1 MNRPARSL
9 TKTTLSLSE
18 PRQRGEALHLLR
30 RVIAENGREHLAGY
44 AVAAL
49 CLVVVALTTA
59 FMAWVMRDVIDE
71 IFVAGNRAML
81 FTLPFAIFF
90 AFFLRGIASYGQGVI
105 LARIGNDVVARYQRR
120 LFAHLTE
127 LSVDFFGETRSAQL
141 AARINQNVSGIR
153 DTLNLTVTSLARD
166 LLTLIFLIFAMIW
179 QDWALSLIALTA
191 GPPIAIMISR
201 LSRKLRKATRQSID
215 LNSRVLGSMQEA
227 AQGIQVVKAFTM
239 EKLLRARTDDLI
251 EKAEERSN
259 RIAIIT
265 ERSGPI
271 TETVAGIAVAA
282 VIAWSGYRSIV
293 YGYSPGSMFAF
304 ITALLLA
311 YDPARRLAKLQ
322 VQMERALVNAKMIYE
337 ILDETPRQADAPGAK
352 PLSVAGGEI
361 RFDAVSF
368 GYHADEPV
376 LRELSFTAPPGRTT
390 ALVGASGG
398 GKSTIIALIERF
410 YDTRSGRI
418 LIDGTDIGAV
428 TKHSLRSAIAYV
440 PQSPVLFEGSI
451 RDNIRFGRPEASDA
465 EVEDAARKAQAEEF
479 ILTQPLGYETP
490 VGENGVTLSGG
501 QRQRLSIARAL
512 LRDAPILLLDEAT
525 SALDTRSEVLVQ
537 RALETAMRDRTVI
550 VVAHRLSTIVGADQI
565 LVVDRGRIAESGTH
579 QELLTRPN
587 GLYARLHGFQG
598 GADASET
605 IKTETLS

>member
-1 MNRPARSL
+1 M
-9 TKTTLSLSE
+9 TKKSLSLSE

-30 RVIAENGREHLAGY
+30 RVVAENGRDHLKGY
-44 AVAAL
+44 ALAVV
-49 CLVVVALTTA
+49 CLVTVALTTA
-59 FMAWVMRDVIDE
+59 FLAFVMRDVIDE

-81 FTLPFAIFF
+81 FTLPFAIFM
-90 AFFLRGIASYGQGVI
+90 AFFLRGLASYGQGVI
-105 LARIGNDVVARYQRR
+105 LARIGNDIVARYQRR

-166 LLTLIFLIFAMIW
+166 LLTLVFLIAAMIW
-179 QDWALSLIALTA
+179 QDWILALIALTA
-191 GPPIAIMISR
+191 GPPIGIMIAR

-239 EKLLRARTDDLI
+239 ERLLRERTEGLI
-251 EKAEERSN
+251 AQAEERNN
-259 RIAIIT
+259 RIAAIT

-271 TETVAGIAVAA
+271 TETVAGLAVAA

-337 ILDETPRQADAPGAK
+337 ILDETPRQADAPGAGA
-352 PLSVAGGEI
+352 LAVREGEI
-361 RFDAVSF
+361 RFEGVSF
-368 GYHADEPV
+368 GYHPDEPV
-376 LRELSFTAPPGRTT
+376 LREMSFTAPAGRTT

-398 GKSTIIALIERF
+398 GKSTVIALIERF
-410 YDTRSGRI
+410 YDAASGRI
-418 LIDGTDIGAV
+418 LIDGVDINGV
-428 TKHSLRSAIAYV
+428 TKHSLRSSIAYV
-440 PQSPVLFEGSI
+440 PQSPQLFEGSI
-451 RDNIRFGRPEASDA
+451 RDNIRFGRPGASDG
-465 EVEDAARKAQAEEF
+465 EVEEAARRAQAEEF
-479 ILTQPLGYETP
+479 ILTQPFGYETP

-537 RALETAMRDRTVI
+537 RALETAMKGRTVV

-565 LVVDRGRIAESGTH
+565 LVVDKGRIAESGTH
-579 QELLTRPN
+579 GELLERPD
-587 GLYARLHGFQG
+587 GLYARLHGFQRDS
-598 GADASET
+598 AKYES
-605 IKTETLS
+605 IR

>member
-1 MNRPARSL
+1 M
-9 TKTTLSLSE
+9 TKTSLSLSE
-18 PRQRGEALHLLR
+18 PRERGEALTLLR
-30 RVIAENGREHLAGY
+30 RVIAENGREHVGGY
-44 AVAAL
+44 AVAVL

-71 IFVAGNRAML
+71 IFVAGNRAVL
-81 FTLPFAIFF
+81 FTLPIAIFL

-127 LSVDFFGETRSAQL
+127 LSVDFFGDTRSAQL
-141 AARINQNVSGIR
+141 AARINQNVSGVR

-166 LLTLIFLIFAMIW
+166 LLTLIFLIFAMVW
-179 QDWALSLIALTA
+179 QDWVLSLIALTA

-259 RIAIIT
+259 RIAVIT

-322 VQMERALVNAKMIYE
+322 VQMERALVNVRMIYE
-337 ILDETPRQADAPGAK
+337 ILDETPRQPDAPGAK
-352 PLSVAGGEI
+352 ALTVSGGEI
-361 RFDAVSF
+361 RFETVSF

-376 LRELSFTAPPGRTT
+376 LRDLSLVAPAGKTT

-410 YDTRSGRI
+410 YDTSAGRI
-418 LIDGTDIGAV
+418 LIDGTDIATV
-428 TKHSLRSAIAYV
+428 TKQSLRQSIAYV
-440 PQSPVLFEGSI
+440 PQSPTLFEGSI

-465 EVEDAARKAQAEEF
+465 EVEEAARQAQAEEF
-479 ILTQPLGYETP
+479 ILAQPLGYETP

-512 LRDAPILLLDEAT
+512 VRNAPILLLDEAT

-537 RALETAMRDRTVI
+537 RALETAMRDRTVV

-579 QELLTRPN
+579 SELLARPN

-598 GADASET
+598 AADASET
-605 IKTETLS
+605 REPETLP

>member
-1 MNRPARSL
+1 MNRPADPVK
-9 TKTTLSLSE
+9 KTSLSLSE
-18 PRQRGEALHLLR
+18 PRQRGEALQLLR
-30 RVIAENGREHLAGY
+30 RVIAENGREHIGGY
-44 AVAAL
+44 AVAVA

-59 FMAWVMRDVIDE
+59 FLAWVMRDVIDE

-81 FTLPFAIFF
+81 FTLPVAIFV

-120 LFAHLTE
+120 LFAHLTD

-179 QDWALSLIALTA
+179 QDWVLSLIALTA

-239 EKLLRARTDDLI
+239 EHLLRARTEELI
-251 EKAEERSN
+251 SKAEERNN
-259 RIAIIT
+259 RIAVIT

-271 TETVAGIAVAA
+271 TETVAGLAVAA
-282 VIAWSGYRSIV
+282 VIAWSGYRAIV

-337 ILDETPRQADAPGAK
+337 ILDETPRQADAPGAQA
-352 PLSVAGGEI
+352 LRVSAGEI
-361 RFDAVSF
+361 RFENVSF
-368 GYHADEPV
+368 GYHAEEPV
-376 LRELSFTAPPGRTT
+376 LRDLAFTAPAGRTT

-410 YDTRSGRI
+410 YDAGAGRI
-418 LIDGTDIGAV
+418 LIDGTDITTV

-440 PQSPVLFEGSI
+440 PQNPTLFEGSI

-465 EVEDAARKAQAEEF
+465 EVEEAARQAQAEEF
-479 ILTQPLGYETP
+479 ILAQPLGYETP

-537 RALETAMRDRTVI
+537 RALETAMRDRTVV

-579 QELLTRPN
+579 GDLLRRSN

-598 GADASET
+598 GSGEAETADMGESR
-605 IKTETLS
+605 